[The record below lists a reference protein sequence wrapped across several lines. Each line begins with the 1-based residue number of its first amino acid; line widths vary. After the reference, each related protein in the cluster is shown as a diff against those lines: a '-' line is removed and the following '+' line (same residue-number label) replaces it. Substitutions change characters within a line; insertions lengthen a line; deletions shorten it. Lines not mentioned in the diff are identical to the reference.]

1 MEKKKFMD
9 VVKTIK
15 PGETWYGRTLG
26 ITKPFHSELIIFEL
40 TEERKERNFQDKSVV
55 IFLEEEQFELKC
67 RKYFNTQMA
76 TLAYME
82 GKTIQS
88 LVSGKRYS
96 REDDEFEGKVTF
108 EEVNGVWYIE

>member
-1 MEKKKFMD
+1 MEKKKFTD

-15 PGETWYGRTLG
+15 PGETWYGRTMG

-55 IFLEEEQFELKC
+55 IFLEEEQFELK
-67 RKYFNTQMA
+67 RREYFNTQMA

-96 REDDEFEGKVTF
+96 REDEFEGKVTF